1 MVSQIGPTD
10 TVFKT
15 EFSSATSDANLDR
28 LDVAVAYATAGGIS
42 RLLGVLGR
50 NLEPNRWVIGLDD
63 AVTHPDALTQALS
76 LDGSE
81 VRIATRGPGPRYH
94 PKIYQ
99 LWSSAHNDLGVS
111 YVGSANMTDSGLL
124 RNAEAGVILTSDT
137 DADVAQMRSQWQTM
151 WDIGRPLDAAGVTR
165 YKEIW
170 DGVRA
175 AKKKFDKKVTKKVL
189 AGGSI
194 LDIVTPA
201 TPANVNISQSTN
213 VSLSGMLQPQNA
225 KTAWTECASPSA
237 GGRDL
242 EFPRKMTPFFRIPQS
257 PWTANIRIGG
267 TVFPLRFTM
276 RDDNQM
282 WRLLFS
288 TDSVFAG
295 LNRQNLRPITGGN
308 RSDIAISFTHVNT
321 DGVDF
326 DANMV
331 TIGSSVHQQFVS
343 QSNSTGVLDSTRNPG
358 GRQFGWF

>member
-1 MVSQIGPTD
+1 MVSQIGPID
-10 TVFKT
+10 PVFRN
-15 EFSSATSDANLDR
+15 EFSLAVENTDLDR

-42 RLLGVLGR
+42 RLLDVLGR
-50 NLEPNRWVIGLDD
+50 DLEPNRWVIGLDD
-63 AVTHPDALTQALS
+63 AVTHPDALTKALA

-99 LWSSAHNDLGVS
+99 LWSSTRSDLGVS

-124 RNAEAGVILTSDT
+124 RNAEAGVILASDT
-137 DADVAQMRSQWQTM
+137 DMDVVQMRSQWQTM
-151 WDIGRPLDAAGVTR
+151 WDIGRPLDASGVTR
-165 YKEIW
+165 YREIW

-175 AKKKFDKKVTKKVL
+175 ARKKFDKKVTKKVL

-194 LDIVTPA
+194 LDIVTPIVPVNVGA
-201 TPANVNISQSTN
+201 PQLANVPHGR
-213 VSLSGMLQPQNA
+213 VDQPQNA
-225 KTAWTECASPSA
+225 MTAWTECASPSA

-242 EFPRKMTPFFRIPQS
+242 EFPRRMMPFFRIPRS
-257 PWTANIRIGG
+257 PFLMNFRIGG
-267 TVFPLRFTM
+267 VVYPLRFTM

-288 TDSVFAG
+288 TDATISG
-295 LNRQNLRPITGGN
+295 INRPSLRPVAGGN
-308 RSDIAISFTHVNT
+308 RSDVAIAFQRSNAG
-321 DGVDF
+321 GVDF

-331 TIGSSVHQQFVS
+331 VIGSAAHQQLIN
-343 QSNSTGVLDSTRNPG
+343 QSNLAGVLDSTRNPG